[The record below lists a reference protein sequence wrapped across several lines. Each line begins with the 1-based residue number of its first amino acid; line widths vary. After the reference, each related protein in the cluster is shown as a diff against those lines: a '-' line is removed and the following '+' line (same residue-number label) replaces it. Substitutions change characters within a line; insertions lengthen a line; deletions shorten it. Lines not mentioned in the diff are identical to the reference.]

1 MSGETM
7 INPLKNERGFLLLD
21 VVLLTLIT
29 SFAAVVLLNAHPQA
43 KNPHSTLK
51 LTALHLADEQLAYL
65 ESFGDSGELHADSYP
80 FLGESED
87 LVTKNVDEDIPIEF
101 SVTTRV
107 SESELGENLYR
118 ATVTVSWQAEGK
130 DFEIESE
137 RTIRFVPK

>member
-1 MSGETM
+1 M

-65 ESFGDSGELHADSYP
+65 ESLGDSGELQADSYP
-80 FLGESED
+80 FLGNDDD
-87 LVTKNVDEDIPIEF
+87 LVTENFSEKIPIEF
-101 SVTTRV
+101 SVTTSV
-107 SESELGENLYR
+107 DELGENLYR
-118 ATVTVSWQAEGK
+118 ATVTVSWQVEGK

-137 RTIRFVPK
+137 RTIRFVPKEIP

>member
-1 MSGETM
+1 M
-7 INPLKNERGFLLLD
+7 IKALRNERGFLLLD

-65 ESFGDSGELHADSYP
+65 ESYGADGTPLASSYEFRGAP
-80 FLGESED
+80 ED
-87 LVTKNVDEDIPIEF
+87 LVTKNFDEDIPIEF
-101 SVTTRV
+101 TVTTSV
-107 SESELGENLYR
+107 SKLDENLYR
-118 ATVTVSWQAEGK
+118 AVVTVSWQAEGK

-137 RTIRFVPK
+137 RTIRFVE

>member
-1 MSGETM
+1 M
-7 INPLKNERGFLLLD
+7 INPLKNERGFMLLD

-65 ESFGDSGELHADSYP
+65 ESFGDSGELHAGTYTFQGD
-80 FLGESED
+80 EED
-87 LVTKNVDEDIPIEF
+87 LLTKNFSEEIPIEF
-101 SVTTRV
+101 TVTTSV
-107 SESELGENLYR
+107 DELKENLYS
-118 ATVTVSWQAEGK
+118 ATVKVSWQVKGK
-130 DFEIESE
+130 TYELEAE

>member
-1 MSGETM
+1 M
-7 INPLKNERGFLLLD
+7 IKALRNERGFLLLD

-65 ESFGDSGELHADSYP
+65 ESYGDSGELHAGSYP
-80 FLGESED
+80 FQGEPED
-87 LVTKNVDEDIPIEF
+87 LVTKNFDEDIPIEF
-101 SVTTRV
+101 SVTTSV
-107 SESELGENLYR
+107 SKLDENLYR
-118 ATVTVSWQAEGK
+118 AVVKVSWQVEGK

-137 RTIRFVPK
+137 RTIRFVE

>member
-1 MSGETM
+1 M
-7 INPLKNERGFLLLD
+7 IKALRNERGFLLLD

-65 ESFGDSGELHADSYP
+65 ESFGDSGELQADSYP

-87 LVTKNVDEDIPIEF
+87 LVTENFSDEIPIEF

-107 SESELGENLYR
+107 DELGGNLYR
-118 ATVTVSWQAEGK
+118 AVVTVGWQAEGK

>member
-1 MSGETM
+1 M

-29 SFAAVVLLNAHPQA
+29 SFAAVVLLNAHPQT

-65 ESFGDSGELHADSYP
+65 ESYGADGTLQAGSYD
-80 FLGESED
+80 FLGDAED
-87 LVTKNVDEDIPIEF
+87 LVTKNFSAEIPIEF
-101 SVTTRV
+101 SVTTSV
-107 SESELGENLYR
+107 DKIDENLYR
-118 ATVTVSWQAEGK
+118 AVVTVSWQVEGK
-130 DFEIESE
+130 DYAIESE

>member
-1 MSGETM
+1 M
-7 INPLKNERGFLLLD
+7 INPLKNERGFMLLD

-65 ESFGDSGELHADSYP
+65 ESYGADGTLHTGSYEFQRAPEADNN
-80 FLGESED
+80 D
-87 LVTKNVDEDIPIEF
+87 LVTKNFDEDIPIEF
-101 SVTTRV
+101 SVTTSV
-107 SESELGENLYR
+107 DELGGNLYR

>member
-1 MSGETM
+1 M

-65 ESFGDSGELHADSYP
+65 ESFGDSGELHADSYD
-80 FLGESED
+80 FLGDNND
-87 LVTKNVDEDIPIEF
+87 LVTENFSDEIPIEF

-107 SESELGENLYR
+107 DELGGNLYR

>member
-1 MSGETM
+1 M

-29 SFAAVVLLNAHPQA
+29 SFAAVVLLNAHPQT

-65 ESFGDSGELHADSYP
+65 ESFGDSGELQAGSYS

-87 LVTKNVDEDIPIEF
+87 LVTKNFDEDIPIEF
-101 SVTTRV
+101 SVTTSV
-107 SESELGENLYR
+107 SELDENLYR
-118 ATVTVSWQAEGK
+118 AVVTVGWQVEGK

>member
-1 MSGETM
+1 M
-7 INPLKNERGFLLLD
+7 LLD

-65 ESFGDSGELHADSYP
+65 ESFGDSGELQAGSYS

-87 LVTKNVDEDIPIEF
+87 LVTKNFSAEIPIEF
-101 SVTTRV
+101 SVTTSV
-107 SESELGENLYR
+107 SKLDENLYR
-118 ATVTVSWQAEGK
+118 AVVKVSWQVEGK

-137 RTIRFVPK
+137 RTIRFVE